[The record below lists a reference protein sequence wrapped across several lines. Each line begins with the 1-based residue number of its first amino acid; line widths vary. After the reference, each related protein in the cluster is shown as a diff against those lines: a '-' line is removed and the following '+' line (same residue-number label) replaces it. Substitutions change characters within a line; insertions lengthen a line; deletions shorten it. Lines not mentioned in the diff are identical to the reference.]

1 MMHIDCSNTSFIML
15 IFMSD
20 NECEGAAT
28 VAETWLFFARGP
40 AEFCTAQFTGTFI
53 PHLGYAITI
62 NGRIN

>member
-1 MMHIDCSNTSFIML
+1 MMRIDVSNTSFIML

-40 AEFCTAQFTGTFI
+40 AEFALHNLFI
-53 PHLGYAITI
+53 PHLGYEITI
-62 NGRIN
+62 NSRIN